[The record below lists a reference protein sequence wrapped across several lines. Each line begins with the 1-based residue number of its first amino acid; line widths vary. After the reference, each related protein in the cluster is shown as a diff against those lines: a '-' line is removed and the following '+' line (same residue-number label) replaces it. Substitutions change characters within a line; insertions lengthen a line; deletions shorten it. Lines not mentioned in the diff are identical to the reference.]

1 VIFLC
6 ARTRLF
12 RPGPHALTMAKA
24 LTGEFTITET
34 VNLGALAP
42 DGTIS
47 QATIDLGAYLN
58 VPTGQALGISSVD
71 WIFQVGSNYSSDVAR
86 MLDANGAL
94 GGQLTDLNPGSVF
107 LRADDQSLVSSAGLN
122 IDRNNNIATH
132 TNDLFPDNFGSR
144 NTMSDLFIIV
154 NDQIYVTAGV
164 FGANID
170 VASVLVTAKIRC
182 RVIKLSS
189 KDWVSRALQSVA
201 SDS

>member
-1 VIFLC
+1 
-6 ARTRLF
+6 
-12 RPGPHALTMAKA
+12 MAKA

-34 VNLGALAP
+34 VTLATASP
-42 DGTIS
+42 DGTIA

-71 WIFQVGSNYSSDVAR
+71 WIFQVGSNNSSDVAR
-86 MLDANGAL
+86 MIDGNGAL
-94 GGQLTDLNPGSVF
+94 GGQLSDLNPGTAF

-122 IDRNNNIATH
+122 IDIVNNIATH

-144 NTMSDLFIIV
+144 TTMSDLFIIV

-164 FGANID
+164 FGANI
-170 VASVLVTAKIRC
+170 ALTSVFITAKIRC

-201 SDS
+201 SDN